1 MNNFQT
7 AKQTS
12 FKLILLEAKNN
23 QKTVSLIPSFETGI
37 GRLETISNNI
47 DLLSIQ
53 QAKNITGVAEDKNA
67 LLDDISAFIVDVAG
81 AIHSFAIGKGDK
93 TLQAKVN
100 YKEPALTKMPQADIL
115 KAAAIVLEEADKLA
129 PEDLANEGIT
139 AEEMTEF
146 KATYAQASGA
156 TTNTRE
162 AIIDRS
168 SITHQLA
175 NLFAEGSDLK
185 KNVLDRLASQFQR
198 KDPEFYKKYKA
209 AATVIYKRSAKTPT
223 AEQAKTV

>member
-1 MNNFQT
+1 MKTFQRS
-7 AKQTS
+7 KQNA
-12 FKLILLEAKNN
+12 FKLIVLEAKNN
-23 QKTVSLIPSFETGI
+23 PQAMALIPSFAAGI
-37 GRLETISNNI
+37 SRLETISNSI
-47 DLLSIQ
+47 DTLSIQ

-67 LLDDISAFIVDVAG
+67 MFDDISAFIVDVAG
-81 AIHSFAIGKGDK
+81 AIHSYAVDKGNK
-93 TLQAKVN
+93 TLQAKIN
-100 YKEPALTKMPQADIL
+100 YKEATLTKMPQADVL
-115 KAAAIVLEEADKLA
+115 KAAAIVLEEADKIA

-139 AEEMTEF
+139 ADEMTEF

-168 SITHQLA
+168 TITHQLA
-175 NLFAEGSDLK
+175 NLFVEGSDLK

-209 AATVIYKRSAKTPT
+209 AATVIYKRSSKTPT